1 MDIRQEYLDQVRSQE
16 ESGALYPDYVSN
28 IRRALTEFSNVLP
41 TDLERG
47 IGSNEEAIRDITQ
60 GQVYLKDVVVREQW
74 DCESVLSTY
83 STLDNHP
90 TLLEVIVFT
99 SFFSSFTI
107 NMLTLF
113 PCTPRIQSP
122 SSSPMCPDTSAHGNS
137 SWTRTWAVVS
147 EA

>member
-1 MDIRQEYLDQVRSQE
+1 MRSQE
-16 ESGALYPDYVSN
+16 EAGALYPDYVSN

-60 GQVYLKDVVVREQW
+60 GQAYLKDVVVREQW

-90 TLLEVIVFT
+90 TLLKVRVSLLILH
-99 SFFSSFTI
+99 SYTI
-107 NMLTLF
+107 NALTSIL
-113 PCTPRIQSP
+113 CDHRIQSP
-122 SSSPMCPDTSAHGNS
+122 SSSLMCPAMSAHCNRK
-137 SWTRTWAVVS
+137 WTRTWAVVS

>member
-1 MDIRQEYLDQVRSQE
+1 MDIRQEYLEQVRSQE
-16 ESGALYPDYVSN
+16 ESGALYPEYVSN

-60 GQVYLKDVVVREQW
+60 GQAYLKDVVVREQW

-90 TLLEVIVFT
+90 TLLKVRI
-99 SFFSSFTI
+99 SHHFFSHTLSLCL
-107 NMLTLF
+107 LTLSYAI
-113 PCTPRIQSP
+113 TGSKI
-122 SSSPMCPDTSAHGNS
+122 
-137 SWTRTWAVVS
+137 
-147 EA
+147 